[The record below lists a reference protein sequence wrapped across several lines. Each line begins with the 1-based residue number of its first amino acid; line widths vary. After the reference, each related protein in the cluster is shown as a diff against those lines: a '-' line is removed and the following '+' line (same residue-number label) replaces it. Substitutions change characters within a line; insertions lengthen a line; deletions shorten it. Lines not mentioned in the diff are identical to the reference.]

1 MSKGDAEKPVE
12 STEVRVTFRTYRR
25 HVEKLER
32 VAVTEDLRAGER
44 PSVGKAL
51 NHVID
56 KYEEPVPKR
65 KKKHRGDE

>member
-1 MSKGDAEKPVE
+1 MAKDDAAKPGE

-32 VAVTEDLRAGER
+32 VAVAEELRAGER

-56 KYEEPVPKR
+56 KYEEPPSKR
-65 KKKHRGDE
+65 KRKRGAT